1 MNIEQGR
8 ADATQIAKRP
18 PTYDLKAI
26 LIRVAWLSI
35 LLGLGMQALLVLVR
49 IGNIQELQPLAA
61 ELVQK
66 VSWAFVVCMGL
77 GVGMGVSQAYPPAMG
92 LAGLIAAP
100 VGFYV
105 ARSLH
110 KGTSELLEISA
121 ATAFAAGPD
130 PFLIALLRGVEY
142 LCLAAAI
149 GWLGQ
154 RVWAGAKAYIAVGLV
169 AGLLFGGML
178 LVLTSKTAPSA
189 ATLFAWGIN
198 ELLFPVGCS
207 LILFVSE
214 KLGKSVLS

>member
-1 MNIEQGR
+1 MNVAQGK
-8 ADATQIAKRP
+8 ADAGQTVKRP
-18 PTYDLKAI
+18 ATYDLKAL

-35 LLGLGMQALLVLVR
+35 LLGLGMQALLVLIR
-49 IGNIQELQPLAA
+49 IGNIPELQPLAA

-77 GVGMGVSQAYPPAMG
+77 AVGMGVSQASPPVMG

-110 KGTSELLEISA
+110 KGTAELLGIS
-121 ATAFAAGPD
+121 TTSAAGPD

-149 GWLGQ
+149 GWLG
-154 RVWAGAKAYIAVGLV
+154 RRAWAGAKAYITAGLV
-169 AGLLFGGML
+169 AGLLFGGMFL
-178 LVLTSKTAPSA
+178 ALTSQSAPSA
-189 ATLFAWGIN
+189 AALFAWGVN
-198 ELLFPVGCS
+198 ELVFPVGCS